1 MMPVLES
8 VLKPFE
14 VKNIKK
20 KMATLE
26 VQLGLKR
33 YWLHDRTFLKLQGN
47 FESAWKNANL
57 LGYFQITNDSNAEQ
71 PVYKPSFK
79 YNEIIR
85 RLKFNQ
91 EKYLKLMNSVFEKL
105 IKIEK
110 FIFISRQ
117 KISVGK

>member
-1 MMPVLES
+1 MMPVLGL

-47 FESAWKNANL
+47 FESGWKNANL

-71 PVYKPSFK
+71 PVYKQSFK
-79 YNEIIR
+79 YNYIIR
-85 RLKFNQ
+85 RLKFNL

-110 FIFISRQ
+110 FIFISLQ

>member
-1 MMPVLES
+1 MPDNWKNLQP
-8 VLKPFE
+8 LK

-57 LGYFQITNDSNAEQ
+57 LGYFQITNDSNAQQ

-79 YNEIIR
+79 YHAIIS
-85 RLKFNQ
+85 LWK
-91 EKYLKLMNSVFEKL
+91 SP
-105 IKIEK
+105 
-110 FIFISRQ
+110 IF
-117 KISVGK
+117 KTHE

>member
-79 YNEIIR
+79 YHAIISF
-85 RLKFNQ
+85 L
-91 EKYLKLMNSVFEKL
+91 ELM
-105 IKIEK
+105 
-110 FIFISRQ
+110 Q
-117 KISVGK
+117 P